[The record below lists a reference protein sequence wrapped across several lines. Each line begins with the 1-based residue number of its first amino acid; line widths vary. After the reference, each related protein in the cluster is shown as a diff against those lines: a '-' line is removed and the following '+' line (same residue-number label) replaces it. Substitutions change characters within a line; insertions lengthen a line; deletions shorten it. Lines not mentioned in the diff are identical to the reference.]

1 MPRTALTV
9 TTPKGPHPGT
19 IAADGLDVAWQAA
32 DPANGNSFPCSGR
45 ELLLI
50 RNSDPTNPATVT
62 VKSAAD
68 PYGRAQD
75 ITTYAMQAGD
85 TAALKMTDAT
95 GWRQTDGSVW
105 LDIAGTGVIQFLV
118 LRI

>member
-9 TTPKGPHPGT
+9 ATPKGPHPGVVP
-19 IAADGLDVAWQAA
+19 ANGLDVAWQAA
-32 DPANGNSFPCSGR
+32 DPANGNSFPCSGK

-62 VKSAAD
+62 IKSAPD
-68 PYGRAQD
+68 PFGRSQD
-75 ITTYAMQAGD
+75 ITLYAVEAGD
-85 TAALKMTDAT
+85 TSALKMTDSV
-95 GWRQTDGSVW
+95 GWRQADGSVW
-105 LDIAGTGVIQFLV
+105 LDIAGTGIIQFLV

>member
-9 TTPKGPHPGT
+9 ATPKGPHPGAVAPT
-19 IAADGLDVAWQAA
+19 GLDVTWQAA
-32 DPANGNSFPCSGR
+32 DPTNGNSFPCSGR
-45 ELLLI
+45 ELLLM
-50 RNSDPTNPATVT
+50 RNTDPANPSTVT
-62 VKSAAD
+62 VKSAPD

-75 ITTYAMQAGD
+75 ITAYAVAATK

-95 GWRQTDGSVW
+95 GWRQADGSVW